1 MIYILAS
8 IVWLV
13 FLITHI
19 GPNLN
24 GCKLCEA
31 EEPNYVGPMLLP
43 RQHQINRAG
52 VRVRG
57 VSDQYFTIITML
69 NSLLQQTLRTRLLD
83 PMRIRVRIGPQY
95 LLFVRIW
102 ISTLD
107 ETGKIEAPC
116 HSRNGTIKIPPC
128 SMPKLSRKGQRLHY
142 RQWCL
147 LYVSEIFSI

>member
-1 MIYILAS
+1 MIQVASVDLTLCKNDIYILAS

-13 FLITHI
+13 FFITQI

-57 VSDQYFTIITML
+57 VSD
-69 NSLLQQTLRTRLLD
+69 
-83 PMRIRVRIGPQY
+83 
-95 LLFVRIW
+95 
-102 ISTLD
+102 
-107 ETGKIEAPC
+107 
-116 HSRNGTIKIPPC
+116 
-128 SMPKLSRKGQRLHY
+128 
-142 RQWCL
+142 
-147 LYVSEIFSI
+147 